1 MAQLAAP
8 QMSAAELYAFDLR
21 GYVVVRNALSESE
34 LAVANEAIDRMAPPD
49 YSAKEQVATE
59 GLGGDFGQLL
69 PSPNYS
75 GSSIALS
82 TDTGIT
88 RLGATKNLM
97 QLPSPFC
104 DPFRS
109 MLAHPSTTPHLNT
122 ILGEGWRLDHGPGL
136 IAMDQGCS
144 GGGLHGGA
152 VRSLPSWWLTT
163 PRLADPLT
171 SGCAM
176 MGCCR
181 PTATR
186 RSSTFS
192 RTPRSTPA

>member
-1 MAQLAAP
+1 MVQVPAP

-49 YSAKEQVATE
+49 YTAKERVATE

-69 PSPNYS
+69 PSPDYS
-75 GSSIALS
+75 GSSTALS

-104 DPFRS
+104 DPFRN

-136 IAMDQGCS
+136 IAMDEGCS

-152 VRSLPSWWLTT
+152 VCIVLVGHSQPSLAGRWPSDFWL
-163 PRLADPLT
+163 AA
-171 SGCAM
+171 G
-176 MGCCR
+176 
-181 PTATR
+181 
-186 RSSTFS
+186 
-192 RTPRSTPA
+192 